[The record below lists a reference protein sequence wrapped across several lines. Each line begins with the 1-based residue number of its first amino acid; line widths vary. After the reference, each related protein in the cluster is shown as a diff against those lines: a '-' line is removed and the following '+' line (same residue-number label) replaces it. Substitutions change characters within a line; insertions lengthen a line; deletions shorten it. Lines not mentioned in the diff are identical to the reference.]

1 MHTYVHIHTLEV
13 RNGRRMY
20 VYICVGMYVCICVR
34 VYTYIPLRCGKVG
47 ESPLASASEMGLN
60 RMGSSPP
67 SPEFDLAAAT
77 AAASVLNPKPSPPS
91 LEFDLAAAASVLVP
105 LCQ

>member
-1 MHTYVHIHTLEV
+1 
-13 RNGRRMY
+13 MY
-20 VYICVGMYVCICVR
+20 AYICVR

-67 SPEFDLAAAT
+67 SPEFDLAAAS

-91 LEFDLAAAASVLVP
+91 LEFDLAAAASVFVL
-105 LCQ
+105 LYQ